1 MQNSASPA
9 LQNQC
14 ALITG
19 AARRI
24 GASIASQLHAEGAR
38 VAIHFRESAQAAQ
51 ELRDLLNAEREDSAA
66 IFKADLNDLG
76 QLGGLVDSVARWA
89 GGIDILVN
97 NASSFYAT
105 PLGTI
110 SAEQW
115 DDLIGSNLRAP
126 LFLSQAA
133 LPLLTSAHGC
143 IVNIVDIHGEQPL
156 AKHAVYSAAKAGLAM
171 LTRSLARDLAPT
183 VRVNGVAPGAIM
195 WPENDLAET
204 GKKKI
209 LGQIPLGRLGQPDDI
224 AAAVLYLVRD
234 ASYVT
239 GQIIVVDGGRS
250 VS

>member
-24 GASIASQLHAEGAR
+24 GASIASRLHAEGAR

-133 LPLLTSAHGC
+133 LVLLTSAHGC
-143 IVNIVDIHGEQPL
+143 IVNIIDIHGEQPL
-156 AKHAVYSAAKAGLAM
+156 AQHAVYSASKAGLAM

-195 WPENDLAET
+195 WPENELAET